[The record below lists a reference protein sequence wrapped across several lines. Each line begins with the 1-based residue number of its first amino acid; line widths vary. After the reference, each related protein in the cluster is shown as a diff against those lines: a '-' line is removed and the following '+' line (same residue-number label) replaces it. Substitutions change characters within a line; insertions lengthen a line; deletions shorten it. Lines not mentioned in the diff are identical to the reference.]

1 METINLKPKS
11 PQLDGRDIDALCDAY
26 LDAIKGRV
34 NGVSHYGF
42 AAKLA
47 YFRQFWKENGAQH
60 DHILTPKILESFNDW
75 LEQVT
80 PKRTGKPLSWN
91 SRADALRRFRQMMR
105 WAWRN
110 GYVSS
115 DWGQYVPAARGKPT
129 PHDALPLVD
138 LRLMFDQCFM
148 SQDHLRDC
156 ALLAIFAGTGVRR
169 TEAAYI
175 RVKDVRFV
183 EPFSGLIDIHK
194 AKGSNFRTVAF
205 DSVAGR
211 YIRMYIDRHPDP
223 DGYLF
228 PGRFGGEKPA
238 KNETLG
244 RILRFHAQT
253 AGVDF
258 DGCHQIRRTFATHW
272 ILKLPGEGYGAMLAR
287 QLGHT
292 ISGMTLGTY
301 VKLTAEDIRRVMER
315 NKCSAFAQML
325 K

>member
-1 METINLKPKS
+1 MEKINLHPKS

-26 LDAIKGRV
+26 LDAIQNRV
-34 NGVSHYGF
+34 NANTHYGF
-42 AAKLA
+42 AQKLS
-47 YFRQFWKENGAQH
+47 YFRQFWKENEVQH
-60 DHILTPKILESFNDW
+60 EHVLTPKVLHSFNDW
-75 LEQVT
+75 LDQYK
-80 PKRTGKPLSWN
+80 PKRTGTELSWN

-115 DWGQYVPAARGKPT
+115 DWGQHVPVARGKPA
-129 PHDALPLVD
+129 PHDALDLVD
-138 LRLMFDQCFM
+138 LRLIFDQCFM
-148 SQDHLRDC
+148 SQEHLRDC

-169 TEAAYI
+169 TEAAFI

-183 EPFSGLIDIHK
+183 ETFSGLIDIHQ
-194 AKGSNFRTVAF
+194 AKGGKFRSVAF

-211 YIRMYIDRHPDP
+211 FIRMYIERHPEP

-228 PGRFGGEKPA
+228 PGRFGGDKPA

-244 RILRFHAQT
+244 RILRFHAES

-315 NKCSAFAQML
+315 NRQSAFAQML
-325 K
+325 R